1 MFKTMWMQFW
11 NKLGDKERKVVAG
24 VGGAVLLVAVLV
36 VVGQLTKPKPA
47 PLLGQYENAMHQA
60 AKDIKE
66 ATKKPQ

>member
-11 NKLGDKERKVVAG
+11 NKLGDRERKAVAG
-24 VGGAVLLVAVLV
+24 VGGAVLLVALLV
-36 VVGQLTKPKPA
+36 IVGQLTKSKPD
-47 PLLGQYENAMHQA
+47 PLLSQYESAMHQA